1 MNKSAAFIIFL
12 VLVSLWFLASIEI
25 AKAFGWAEVR
35 FAYLTIFPLGFLVL
49 FYLFYR
55 FVPSAREALEQS
67 YVKPLKEHEK
77 VEHKVK
83 VTFSGVVIFFF
94 SLFLLSALAVGLMWL
109 RTDTFTGL
117 AVFAVGAVAILWM
130 VFHVFP
136 VVEDPSK
143 GSFGVG
149 EEKKKRMKSSFILII
164 AGILWVLAAMGI
176 TSALGWS
183 KGASDLF
190 LVCGGVFLAV
200 LCKIFP
206 SLGEAL
212 KKDRWDKIRRRP
224 RF

>member
-1 MNKSAAFIIFL
+1 M
-12 VLVSLWFLASIEI
+12 EI
-25 AKAFGWAEVR
+25 AKAFSWNDVR
-35 FAYLTIFPLGFLVL
+35 FAYVTIFPLGFLVM

-55 FVPSAREALEQS
+55 FVPSAREALSQHVVE
-67 YVKPLKEHEK
+67 PLKEHEE

-136 VVEDPSK
+136 IVEDPSK

-149 EEKKKRMKSSFILII
+149 GEKQKLMKSSFIII
-164 AGILWVLAAMGI
+164 VAGILLVLASRGI
-176 TSALGWS
+176 ASTLGWG
-183 KGASDLF
+183 KYEDL
-190 LVCGGVFLAV
+190 LVVCAGVFLAV
-200 LCKIFP
+200 LCMRFP

-212 KKDRWDKIRRRP
+212 KKDRWDKIRSRP
-224 RF
+224 RL